1 MMTVPRRGPNG
12 LVDPDEP
19 HAQQIYITSA
29 GTKTSYAYDKLID
42 LIVQQAITPENVFV
56 CGSSY
61 ELPVH
66 YGLLNKKLI
75 LDEQFSSSTSNDSFA
90 RELASI
96 WTGANKDSWF
106 NSEKLL
112 RIRKILK
119 YEKES
124 RIPIGSDAFYI
135 IGVDVARY
143 GGNDSSIMVVKVIPR
158 EKLWLKKV
166 VYTENLHKMPLQDQ
180 AVRIKQLYYK
190 FMPRE
195 IIVDGNGVGSGLIDD
210 LVIPSFSDG
219 ITYPPLYVMNDVA
232 NYPYPANSTPVIYNI
247 KANASLNSDIYS
259 NLYIQINNGG
269 VQLLANEKIA
279 KDKLLSTK
287 SGQKMSYYARE
298 KFLLPYIMTSRLI
311 DEINNLRLKQTG
323 IQNQITVEQISKR
336 INKDRV
342 SALSYA
348 LFRVKYYE
356 DKQVRKHKSNFG
368 SFLLVSSGRKRG

>member
-29 GTKTSYAYDKLID
+29 GTKTSYAYDKLIE
-42 LIVQQAITPENVFV
+42 LIVQEAITPENVFV

>member
-29 GTKTSYAYDKLID
+29 GTKTSYAYDKLIE
-42 LIVQQAITPENVFV
+42 LVVQEAITPENVFV

-124 RIPIGSDAFYI
+124 HIPIGSDAFYI

-287 SGQKMSYYARE
+287 TGQRMSYYARE

>member
-1 MMTVPRRGPNG
+1 MMTVPRRGSNG

-29 GTKTSYAYDKLID
+29 GTKTSYAYDKLIE
-42 LIVQQAITPENVFV
+42 LIVQEAITPENVFV

-112 RIRKILK
+112 QIRKILK

-287 SGQKMSYYARE
+287 TGQKMSYYARE

>member
-29 GTKTSYAYDKLID
+29 GTKTSYAYDKLIE
-42 LIVQQAITPENVFV
+42 LVVQEAITPENVFV

-96 WTGANKDSWF
+96 WTGANRDSWF

-124 RIPIGSDAFYI
+124 HIPIGSDAFYI

-219 ITYPPLYVMNDVA
+219 ITYPPLYVMNDAA

-287 SGQKMSYYARE
+287 RGQKMSYYARE

>member
-29 GTKTSYAYDKLID
+29 GTKTSYAYDKLIE
-42 LIVQQAITPENVFV
+42 LVVQEAITPENVFV

-124 RIPIGSDAFYI
+124 HIPIGSDAFYI

-287 SGQKMSYYARE
+287 RGQKMSYYARE

>member
-29 GTKTSYAYDKLID
+29 GTKTTYAYDKLIE
-42 LIVQQAITPENVFV
+42 LIVQEAITPENVFV

-61 ELPVH
+61 ELPVY

-106 NSEKLL
+106 SSEKLL
-112 RIRKILK
+112 RTRKILK

-124 RIPIGSDAFYI
+124 HIPIGSDAFYI

-287 SGQKMSYYARE
+287 RGQKMSYYARE

-342 SALSYA
+342 SALGYA

>member
-29 GTKTSYAYDKLID
+29 GTKTSYAYDKLIE
-42 LIVQQAITPENVFV
+42 LIVQEVITPENVFV

-210 LVIPSFSDG
+210 LVVPSFSDG

-232 NYPYPANSTPVIYNI
+232 NYPYPANSIPVIYNI

-356 DKQVRKHKSNFG
+356 DKQIRKHKSNFG

>member
-29 GTKTSYAYDKLID
+29 GTKTSYAYDKLIE
-42 LIVQQAITPENVFV
+42 LIVQEAITPENVFV

-61 ELPVH
+61 ELPVY

-112 RIRKILK
+112 RTRKILK

-124 RIPIGSDAFYI
+124 HIPIGSDAFYI

-219 ITYPPLYVMNDVA
+219 ITYPPLYVINDIA

-287 SGQKMSYYARE
+287 RGQKMSYYARE